1 MQVCTETTLFMQKAI
16 YYVSRLI
23 AARGVLEMTDC
34 RLNFQVSH
42 LDSSFGMRGVSIDL
56 ATVDDVRIEGGD
68 MHPRVI
74 VCSGREYEF
83 VLPKAQ
89 ELYDRLKERCFSSVS
104 SESEEE
110 PGASSHCG
118 CGHAVSVK
126 YNFCPWCGTR
136 LAKSRYLPVFHLSH
150 RYSSVKFPSGRG
162 PESGPLIRFMYC
174 KGRF

>member
-23 AARGVLEMTDC
+23 AARGVLELTDC

-56 ATVDDVRIEGGD
+56 ATVDDVRIVGGD
-68 MHPRVI
+68 LHPRII

-89 ELYDRLKERCFSSVS
+89 ELYDSLKGQCFSSVS
-104 SESEEE
+104 SETAEDEG
-110 PGASSHCG
+110 PRVQCG
-118 CGHAVSVK
+118 CGHTVSER
-126 YNFCPWCGTR
+126 YNFCPWCGS
-136 LAKSRYLPVFHLSH
+136 KLS
-150 RYSSVKFPSGRG
+150 KT
-162 PESGPLIRFMYC
+162 
-174 KGRF
+174 

>member
-1 MQVCTETTLFMQKAI
+1 MEEETLQVCTETTLFMQKAI

-68 MHPRVI
+68 LHPRVI
-74 VCSGREYEF
+74 VCSGKEYEF

-104 SESEEE
+104 SQEAEAGS
-110 PGASSHCG
+110 PSIPCG
-118 CGHAVSVK
+118 CGHSVSES
-126 YNFCPWCGTR
+126 YNFCPWCGSR
-136 LAKSRYLPVFHLSH
+136 LQKA
-150 RYSSVKFPSGRG
+150 
-162 PESGPLIRFMYC
+162 
-174 KGRF
+174 

>member
-1 MQVCTETTLFMQKAI
+1 LQVCTEKTLFMQKAI

-68 MHPRVI
+68 LHPRVI
-74 VCSGREYEF
+74 VCSGRDYEF

-89 ELYDRLKERCFSSVS
+89 ELYDQLKKNCFSSVS
-104 SESEEE
+104 SEGEKDEGPE
-110 PGASSHCG
+110 VPCG
-118 CGHAVSVK
+118 CGHTVSERF
-126 YNFCPWCGTR
+126 NFCPWCGSR
-136 LAKSRYLPVFHLSH
+136 LQKA
-150 RYSSVKFPSGRG
+150 
-162 PESGPLIRFMYC
+162 
-174 KGRF
+174 

>member
-23 AARGVLEMTDC
+23 AARGVLELTDC

-68 MHPRVI
+68 LHPRVI
-74 VCSGREYEF
+74 VCSGKDYEF

-89 ELYDRLKERCFSSVS
+89 ELYDHLKACCFSSVS
-104 SESEEE
+104 SEAGEEK
-110 PGASSHCG
+110 GSSSMCG
-118 CGHAVSVK
+118 CGHSVSDR
-126 YNFCPWCGTR
+126 YNFCPWCGS
-136 LAKSRYLPVFHLSH
+136 KLP
-150 RYSSVKFPSGRG
+150 KT
-162 PESGPLIRFMYC
+162 
-174 KGRF
+174 

>member
-1 MQVCTETTLFMQKAI
+1 MEEETLQVCTETTVFMQKAI

-68 MHPRVI
+68 LHPRVI
-74 VCSGREYEF
+74 VCSGKEYEF

-89 ELYDRLKERCFSSVS
+89 ELYDNLKQRCFSSVTT
-104 SESEEE
+104 EEE
-110 PGASSHCG
+110 ADGDISVSCA
-118 CGHAVSVK
+118 CGHSVSDSF
-126 YNFCPWCGTR
+126 NFCPWCGSR
-136 LAKSRYLPVFHLSH
+136 LQKA
-150 RYSSVKFPSGRG
+150 
-162 PESGPLIRFMYC
+162 
-174 KGRF
+174 

>member
-23 AARGVLEMTDC
+23 AARGVLELTDC

-68 MHPRVI
+68 LHPRVI
-74 VCSGREYEF
+74 VCSGKEYEF

-89 ELYDRLKERCFSSVS
+89 ELYDQLKRCCFSSLF
-104 SESEEE
+104 SEKEDAAQSRR
-110 PGASSHCG
+110 CG
-118 CGHAVSVK
+118 CGHQVSDR
-126 YNFCPWCGTR
+126 YNFCPWCGS
-136 LAKSRYLPVFHLSH
+136 KLP
-150 RYSSVKFPSGRG
+150 SS
-162 PESGPLIRFMYC
+162 
-174 KGRF
+174 

>member
-23 AARGVLEMTDC
+23 AARGVIEMTDC

-68 MHPRVI
+68 LHPRVI
-74 VCSGREYEF
+74 ICSGKEYEF

-89 ELYDRLKERCFSSVS
+89 ELYDQLKKNCFSSVA
-104 SESEEE
+104 SEPVEEE
-110 PGASSHCG
+110 GSSNQCG
-118 CGHAVSVK
+118 CGNLVRER
-126 YNFCPWCGTR
+126 YNFCPWCGT
-136 LAKSRYLPVFHLSH
+136 KVSRA
-150 RYSSVKFPSGRG
+150 
-162 PESGPLIRFMYC
+162 
-174 KGRF
+174 